1 SFTVTTPNAAQIT
14 TVRLMRLGSVTH
26 AFDQNGRAMTLSF
39 TAAASSI
46 SVTAPANANAAP
58 PGDYLI
64 FVLNRNGVPSA
75 GKVVRIQ

>member
-1 SFTVTTPNAAQIT
+1 
-14 TVRLMRLGSVTH
+14 
-26 AFDQNGRAMTLSF
+26 MTLSF